1 MFNSEGRVVTAIS
14 VMGTTDQVTPENIGA
29 LSSEL
34 KRTADSISRLVR
46 LLASRSMPVPGR
58 GSDEPH
64 PSPLNSP

>member
-34 KRTADSISRLVR
+34 KRTADSISEWFGYSQPLDACARPRL
-46 LLASRSMPVPGR
+46 
-58 GSDEPH
+58 
-64 PSPLNSP
+64 